1 MSDLQSELFRLDRL
15 SQDKGGIQM
24 VVVSD
29 AEVNKMLKLEEGHFT
44 DVKAIETSPAGLTR
58 AIAALSNA
66 EGGELFIG
74 IDENSATKKR
84 TWRGFANQEAANAHV
99 QVFEQ
104 LFPLGTDYRY
114 DFLANE
120 NRTGLVLKIQVAKT
134 RDIKLASNG
143 KIYVRRGAQNLPV
156 EDQARIEVLRRD
168 KGLVSFETELVN
180 CDPSVVT
187 NSEHIIKFMLEV
199 VPTAEPAVW
208 LKKQLLLADTKPSVA
223 AVVLFADEPQAVL
236 PKRCGIKVYR
246 YKTADSEGTRQSLDF
261 DPISVEGCAYDQIHT
276 AVRETAKIIGSVRIR
291 TAGGLASVTYPETA
305 IHEVVTNGVLHRDY
319 SIADDVHIKIFDNR
333 VEVLSP
339 GTLPGHVTTENI
351 LNERFAR
358 NASIV
363 RLINKFPNPPNKD
376 VGEGLNTAFQAMR
389 EMKLKDPVII
399 QEGGYVKVVL
409 RHEPLATPEEIILE
423 YLGNHKE
430 IVNREAREMCFIGS
444 ENKMKRILQRMVVK
458 ELIEPVP
465 GRSLYNAAYRLP
477 KKRKA

>member
-1 MSDLQSELFRLDRL
+1 MSRSAMSDLQSELFRLDRL
-15 SQDKGGIQM
+15 SQDKGGIQT

-29 AEVNKMLKLEEGHFT
+29 AEVNKMLKLEEGHFS

-74 IDENSATKKR
+74 IDENSATKKK
-84 TWRGFANQEAANAHV
+84 TWRGFASQEAANAHL
-99 QVFEQ
+99 QVFEE

-114 DFLANE
+114 DFLWSE
-120 NRTGLVLKIQVAKT
+120 HQPGLVLKIQVAKT
-134 RDIKLASNG
+134 RDIKTASNR
-143 KIYVRRGAQNLPV
+143 KIYLRRGAQNLPV
-156 EDQARIEVLRRD
+156 EDQNRIEILRRD
-168 KGLVSFETELVN
+168 KGLSSFETEPVI

-187 NSEHIIKFMLEV
+187 NSEHIITFMFEV

-208 LKKQLLLADTKPSVA
+208 LKKQSLLTDEKPTVA

-246 YKTADSEGTRQSLDF
+246 YKTTDAEGTRESLDF
-261 DPISVEGCAYDQIHT
+261 DPVSIEGCAYDQIHA
-276 AVRETAKIIGSVRIR
+276 AVQQTAKIIESVRIR
-291 TAGGLASVTYPETA
+291 TPEGLANVTYPETA

-351 LNERFAR
+351 LSERFAR

-389 EMKLKDPVII
+389 EMKLKDPIII

-444 ENKMKRILQRMVVK
+444 ENKMKRILQQMVSK
-458 ELIEPVP
+458 ELI
-465 GRSLYNAAYRLP
+465 
-477 KKRKA
+477 

>member
-1 MSDLQSELFRLDRL
+1 
-15 SQDKGGIQM
+15 
-24 VVVSD
+24 
-29 AEVNKMLKLEEGHFT
+29 
-44 DVKAIETSPAGLTR
+44 LT
-58 AIAALSNA
+58 
-66 EGGELFIG
+66 
-74 IDENSATKKR
+74 
-84 TWRGFANQEAANAHV
+84 
-99 QVFEQ
+99 
-104 LFPLGTDYRY
+104 
-114 DFLANE
+114 
-120 NRTGLVLKIQVAKT
+120 
-134 RDIKLASNG
+134 
-143 KIYVRRGAQNLPV
+143 
-156 EDQARIEVLRRD
+156 
-168 KGLVSFETELVN
+168 
-180 CDPSVVT
+180 
-187 NSEHIIKFMLEV
+187 
-199 VPTAEPAVW
+199 
-208 LKKQLLLADTKPSVA
+208 DTKPTVG

-246 YKTADSEGTRQSLDF
+246 YKTSDPEGTRESLDF
-261 DPISVEGCAYDQIHT
+261 DPTSIEGCAYDQIHA
-276 AVRETAKIIGSVRIR
+276 AVRETAKIIESVRIR

-423 YLGNHKE
+423 YLRTHSE

-444 ENKMKRILQRMVVK
+444 ENKMKRILQRMVAK
-458 ELIEPVP
+458 ELIESVP

-477 KKRKA
+477 KKRKS

>member
-1 MSDLQSELFRLDRL
+1 MSDSQSELFHFAGG
-15 SQDKGGIQM
+15 SEDKGGIQT
-24 VVVSD
+24 VAISE
-29 AEVNKMLKLEEGHFT
+29 AEVNKILNIEEGHFV
-44 DVKAIETSPAGLTR
+44 DVKATETAPAGLTR

-74 IDENSATKKR
+74 IDENNATKER
-84 TWRGFANQEAANAHV
+84 NWRGFANQEAANSHI

-114 DFLANE
+114 DFLSSE
-120 NRTGLVLKIQVAKT
+120 NHHGLVLKIQVAKT

-156 EDQARIEVLRRD
+156 EDQARIEILRRD

-180 CDPSVVT
+180 CESSVVT
-187 NSEHIIKFMLEV
+187 NSEQIIKFMLEV
-199 VPTAEPAVW
+199 VPTAEPSVW
-208 LKKQLLLADTKPSVA
+208 LKKQLLLIDNKPSVA
-223 AVVLFADEPQAVL
+223 AVVLFADEPQAAL

-246 YKTADSEGTRQSLDF
+246 YKTTGREGSRETLAF
-261 DPISVEGCAYDQIHT
+261 DPISIEGCAYDQIHA
-276 AVRETAKIIGSVRIR
+276 AVKETARIIESVRVR
-291 TAGGLASVTYPETA
+291 SAGGLASITYPETA
-305 IHEVVTNGVLHRDY
+305 IHEIVTNGVLHRDY

-339 GTLPGHVTTENI
+339 GTLPGHVTPENI

-358 NASIV
+358 NASLV

-389 EMKLKDPVII
+389 EMKLKDPII
-399 QEGGYVKVVL
+399 VQEGGYVKVIL
-409 RHEPLATPEEIILE
+409 RHESLATPEEVILE
-423 YLGNHKE
+423 YLATHDQ

-444 ENKMKRILQRMVVK
+444 ENKMKRVLQRMVTK
-458 ELIEPVP
+458 GLIELVP
-465 GRSLYNAAYRLP
+465 GRSLYNAAYRSP
-477 KKRKA
+477 QKHK

>member
-1 MSDLQSELFRLDRL
+1 MNDFQSELFPLEGANRE
-15 SQDKGGIQM
+15 KGGIQI
-24 VVVSD
+24 VTVSD
-29 AEVNKMLKLEEGHFT
+29 AEANKILNLEEGHFV
-44 DVKAIETSPAGLTR
+44 DVKAIETMPAGLTR

-74 IDENSATKKR
+74 IDENTATKKR
-84 TWRGFANQEAANAHV
+84 RWRGFANQEAANAHV

-114 DFLANE
+114 DFLGNE
-120 NRTGLVLKIQVAKT
+120 DRAGLVLKIQVAKT
-134 RDIKLASNG
+134 RDIKIASNG
-143 KIYVRRGAQNLPV
+143 KIYVRRGAQNLPI
-156 EDQARIEVLRRD
+156 EDPARIEILRRD
-168 KGLVSFETELVN
+168 KGLISFETEPVN

-199 VPTAEPAVW
+199 VPTAEPAIW
-208 LKKQLLLADTKPSVA
+208 LKKQLLLVDDKPSVG
-223 AVVLFADEPQAVL
+223 AVVLFAEEPQAVL

-246 YKTADSEGTRQSLDF
+246 YKTTDDEGTRESLDF
-261 DPISVEGCAYDQIHT
+261 APISIEGCAYDQIHA

-291 TAGGLASVTYPETA
+291 SAGGLASVTYPETA
-305 IHEVVTNGVLHRDY
+305 IHEIVTNGVLHRDY

-339 GTLPGHVTTENI
+339 GTLPGHVTAENI

-389 EMKLKDPVII
+389 EMKLKDPVIT

-409 RHEPLATPEEIILE
+409 RHESLATPEEIILD
-423 YLGNHKE
+423 YLSTHPE

-444 ENKMKRILQRMVVK
+444 ENKMKRILQRMVTK
-458 ELIEPVP
+458 NLIESVP

-477 KKRKA
+477 KKRKK